1 MEREIFRQFCC
12 QLQRQSFYLKEL
24 KYVKVLTR
32 KTTRNETSSVDEL
45 KYSQALFLACNTSE
59 KRDTEADIE
68 RKKIEKN
75 L

>member
-1 MEREIFRQFCC
+1 MEREIFQQFCY
-12 QLQRQSFYLKEL
+12 QLQRQSFHLKEL

-32 KTTRNETSSVDEL
+32 KATRNETSSVDEL
-45 KYSQALFLACNTSE
+45 KYSQALFLARNTSE

-68 RKKIEKN
+68 REKIEKN